1 MSENKNVSSNGMV
14 KNVGVATAIF
24 TVVGSI
30 IGAGVFFK
38 PQAIYTATG
47 GAPGLGMLGWVIAGL
62 ITLCAGLTVSELA
75 ASIPKTG
82 GMIVYIREIYG
93 DRLGFLAGWVQV
105 FLYFPGMISALA
117 VIFADQFVSLT
128 GMSYLKFPVVLI
140 VITII
145 TIFNLWG
152 SKPVAYLGN
161 VATICKVA
169 VLIIIM
175 IAGFVLGKGSNPVI
189 HPFVAEGVNP
199 VIAAGS
205 VLLAI
210 FFAFDGWINVCA
222 LAGEMKNP
230 GRDLAKSIVWGLIG
244 VMLIYLVIN
253 LAYLH
258 VLPASDLA
266 KTATPGLAV
275 SIAIFGEMGGKIL
288 GMGIMISVFGAATAF
303 SFTGSRV
310 LYALA
315 EEKILPKSDKLLELN
330 SNKVPKYSILFM
342 SIISA
347 LFALSG
353 QFNLLSDLAIF
364 SIWIFIVL
372 TFFAV
377 LKNRKLNDVSKF
389 TYKVPLYP
397 IVPII
402 AILGGAFVLVVQ
414 LINNTMISF
423 GSIGILLLGLPI
435 YQINKNKKK
444 K

>member
-1 MSENKNVSSNGMV
+1 MKENKNVSSNGMV
-14 KNVGVATAIF
+14 KSVGVATAIF

-75 ASIPKTG
+75 SSIPKTG

-105 FLYFPGMISALA
+105 FLYFPGIIAALA
-117 VIFADQFVSLT
+117 VIFADQFVTLT
-128 GMSYLKFPVVLI
+128 GMESLKFPVVFI
-140 VITII
+140 VIAII

-161 VATICKVA
+161 VATVCKVA
-169 VLIIIM
+169 VLFIIM
-175 IAGFVLGKGSNPVI
+175 IAGFVLGSGTNPIVK
-189 HPFVAEGVNP
+189 PFVGEGINP
-199 VIAAGS
+199 IIAGGS
-205 VLLAI
+205 VLLSI

-230 GRDLAKSIVWGLIG
+230 GKDLAKSIVGGLIG
-244 VMLIYLVIN
+244 VMFIYLAIN
-253 LAYLH
+253 VAYLY
-258 VLPASDLA
+258 VLPANELA
-266 KTATPGLAV
+266 QTATPGLAV
-275 SIAIFGEMGGKIL
+275 ATKLFGNMGGKIL

-303 SFTGSRV
+303 SFTGTRV

-330 SNKVPKYSILFM
+330 AHKVPKYSILVM
-342 SIISA
+342 SILSF

-353 QFNLLSDLAIF
+353 QFNLLTDFAIF

-377 LKNRKLNDVSKF
+377 FKNRKMKDVSTF
-389 TYKVPLYP
+389 AYKVPLYP
-397 IVPII
+397 IIPVI
-402 AILGGAFVLVVQ
+402 AIIGGVFVLAVQ
-414 LINNTMISF
+414 LINSTMISL
-423 GSIGILLLGLPI
+423 GSIAILLLGLPI
-435 YQINKNKKK
+435 YIINSKKK
-444 K
+444 